1 MIKYVHNLG
10 KMCVYWHKKRISIFH
25 LNMFLIVSCSNSFLQ
40 IYKFNTYSTSHLI
53 AFELAQLTFFILA
66 IFRQDQFKG
75 NLDLQFF
82 QTEYIFT
89 LNCPQYNLQ
98 FRATKK
104 ITYPIP
110 FAFCSG
116 ITVISH

>member
-1 MIKYVHNLG
+1 
-10 KMCVYWHKKRISIFH
+10 
-25 LNMFLIVSCSNSFLQ
+25 MFLIISCSNSFLL
-40 IYKFNTYSTSHLI
+40 IHKFNTYSISHLI
-53 AFELAQLTFFILA
+53 VFELAQLTFFILA
-66 IFRQDQFKG
+66 IFRQGQFKG

-104 ITYPIP
+104 KILLTPFPLHFVVALQLYPIK
-110 FAFCSG
+110 
-116 ITVISH
+116 